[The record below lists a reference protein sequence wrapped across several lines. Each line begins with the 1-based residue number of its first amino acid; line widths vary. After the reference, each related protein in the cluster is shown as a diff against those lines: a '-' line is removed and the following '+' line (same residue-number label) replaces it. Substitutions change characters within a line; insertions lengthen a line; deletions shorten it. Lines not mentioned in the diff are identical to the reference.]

1 MFAILRVG
9 AFRARNRAVVSCTT
23 PVTVLKPVCGL
34 EPRLY
39 ESLRSFCDQD
49 YARYQVV
56 FGIRDASDPAI
67 EIVKR
72 LISEF
77 PEQDLALVV
86 DGRVAGPNLKVS
98 NLINMAQAAKYGV
111 MVIADSD
118 MRVDR
123 NYLTAV
129 VAPFQDPTVGAV
141 TCLYK
146 GSPVEGLP
154 SVLGAMF
161 INDWFAPSVL
171 VAVCLQQL
179 RYCFGA
185 TMAVRKDVLEAIG
198 GFAVLAHQLADDHML
213 GKMISAKEY
222 RVALSPYI
230 VENIVWEPSFKS
242 LLLHELRWAR
252 TIRASRPLGHAFLFL
267 TTPVALS
274 LLFLLLTPARTLG
287 FALVAVSSLLR
298 VLLHYKVRAVCQIA
312 GPAKPWLA
320 PVRDVLCFAIW
331 AASFLG
337 CGVRWRGQDYSVQ
350 SDGHLTMKGE
360 RNL

>member
-9 AFRARNRAVVSCTT
+9 AFRARNQAVVSCAT
-23 PVTVLKPVCGL
+23 PVTVLKPVCGP

-98 NLINMAQAAKYGV
+98 NLINMVQAAKYGIL
-111 MVIADSD
+111 VIADSD
-118 MRVDR
+118 IRVGR

-129 VAPFQDPTVGAV
+129 AAPFQDSAVGAV

-171 VAVCLQQL
+171 VAVGLQQL

-185 TMAVRKDVLEAIG
+185 TMAVRRDVLEAIG

-213 GKMISAKEY
+213 GKMISAKGY
-222 RVALSPYI
+222 RIALSPYV

-252 TIRASRPLGHAFLFL
+252 TVRSSRPLGHAFLFL
-267 TTPVALS
+267 TSPVALS
-274 LLFLLLTPARTLG
+274 LLFLLLSPARTLG

-298 VLLHYKVRAVCQIA
+298 VLLHYRIRAICQIT
-312 GPAKPWLA
+312 GPARPSLA

-337 CGVRWRGQDYSVQ
+337 RGVRWRGQDYSVQ
-350 SDGHLTMKGE
+350 SGGQLTIKGE